1 MSQKIFARIRELV
14 RLGRYDM
21 TAHAVEEMAEDF
33 LTIADVESAVATG
46 VFARIERED
55 PRGVKYVIEGFGVD
69 NLTPVGVVGRFR
81 GDVRYLVI
89 TVYEIMPM
97 EP

>member
-1 MSQKIFARIRELV
+1 
-14 RLGRYDM
+14 M

-33 LTIADVESAVATG
+33 LTIADIEAAVATG
-46 VFARIERED
+46 VLARVESED
-55 PRGVKYVIEGFGVD
+55 PRGVKYVIEGLAMD
-69 NLTPVGVVGRFR
+69 STTPVGIVGRFR

-89 TVYEIMPM
+89 TVYEIVPM